1 MSGSWINSGS
11 YLANPE
17 LSAEMRMQ
25 NSGEYVFRQF
35 VEVKDGL
42 GANAGDEVDFTKQLN
57 IDVSGTTLDENQ
69 VMPKNK
75 IKFVKDS
82 ITVTEYGNGVNYT
95 QKIETLSQWSQKD
108 RYAKGLTED
117 QKNTI
122 DGEIASKFKQ
132 AEIKL
137 VCTST
142 LVNVATTNGIAT
154 ATASNN
160 PSDKNIRSAVSYM
173 KNARIPKLGT
183 HYIGIFSV
191 SALEGIYDYLQ
202 AIAQYAEPSFR
213 YSDEVGRYYSVRF
226 IEDNMQLDSTAG
238 TSSFGEGV
246 MFGAEAVAEAVAL
259 PEELR
264 YEETDVG
271 RSKTLAWYAILGWKK
286 QWSLA
291 NDDSNSTGKG
301 IERIVHFTSA

>member
-1 MSGSWINSGS
+1 MASNWTSQGS
-11 YLANPE
+11 YLANAE
-17 LSAEMRMQ
+17 LSKSMREQANGM
-25 NSGEYVFRQF
+25 YVFRQF
-35 VEVKDGL
+35 VEIKDGL

-57 IDVSGTTLDENQ
+57 IDVAGGTLVETD
-69 VMPKNK
+69 VMPSNS

-108 RYAKGLTED
+108 RYSKGLTED
-117 QKNTI
+117 QKNVI
-122 DGEIASKFKQ
+122 DGNIASKFKE
-132 AEIKL
+132 AEFKL

-142 LVNVATTNGIAT
+142 AANVATTNGVAT
-154 ATASNN
+154 ATAANN

-183 HYIGIFSV
+183 HYVGIFSV
-191 SALEGIYDYLQ
+191 SALEGVYDYLQ
-202 AIAQYAEPSFR
+202 AIAQYAEPSYRF
-213 YSDEVGRYYSVRF
+213 SDEVGRYYSVRF

-238 TSSFGEGV
+238 TSAFGEGI
-246 MFGAEAVAEAVAL
+246 MFGTEAVAEAVAL

-271 RSKTLAWYAILGWKK
+271 RSKKLAWYAILGWKK

-291 NDDSNSTGKG
+291 NDDTNSTGKG